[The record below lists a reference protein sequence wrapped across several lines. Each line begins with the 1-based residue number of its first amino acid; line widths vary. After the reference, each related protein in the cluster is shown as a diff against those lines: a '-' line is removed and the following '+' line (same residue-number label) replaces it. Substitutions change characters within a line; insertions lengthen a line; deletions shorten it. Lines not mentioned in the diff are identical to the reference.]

1 MPAKRTI
8 TFNITRNPKVTTKAN
23 TQTALRKAAGHL
35 QRGEHEAAR
44 QIALNVVHAH
54 PQHFDALHMLGVIAG
69 QNQQPAEAIALIGKA
84 LALRPDAQAYCN
96 RAAARLVLQHHAK
109 AVADCEL
116 AIALKPELAVA
127 HCVRGHA
134 LAALK
139 RHQEA
144 FASYDRAVELNPEYA
159 EAWHHRGHACLNL
172 GLVQNAV
179 ASYDRALAINPDN
192 QGGLANQ
199 SLCLLLTGNFKRG
212 WATYGARWKARV
224 QGFVPLPGSGAELWT
239 PENFGKP
246 LWDGQ
251 PTPGT
256 LLIWPEQGIGD
267 QILFASLLPQ
277 VQPLAGKVIL
287 ALEERL
293 HPLFARS
300 FPWCEITTLK
310 AAREAGHYDVQIPLG
325 DLGGLFRN
333 TVTDFLQHRNAY
345 LKSDPARRAR
355 LRRDIAP
362 AAGQSVCGVSWHSIH
377 PEFGADKSMHL
388 AELPPLFETP
398 GWRFVDLQ
406 YGDTAAERA
415 ALKTETGLD
424 IVHLD
429 AIDMVQDIDG
439 LAALIDACD
448 VIVTISNTTAHIAG
462 ALGKKVWLMLPLNA
476 ARFWYWQTERE
487 DSLWYPHM
495 HIVRQHSAGDW
506 YDVINQVRKALT
518 APVMEMAAEKVPA
531 QKTAVRKTS
540 APKKTPAA
548 KTKAAPKKTP
558 AAKKPPA
565 AKKKKAAAK

>member
-1 MPAKRTI
+1 MATKRII
-8 TFNITRNPKVTTKAN
+8 TFSISHNPRSNTKAS

-35 QRGEHEAAR
+35 QRGEYAAAR
-44 QIALNVVHAH
+44 QIALEVVQTQ

-69 QNQQPAEAIALIGKA
+69 HSQQPTEAIALISKA
-84 LALRPDAQAYCN
+84 LALKPDAQAYCN

-109 AVADCEL
+109 AIADCDQ
-116 AIALKPELAVA
+116 AIALKPGLAVA

-199 SLCLLLTGNFKRG
+199 SMCYLLAGDFSRG
-212 WATYGARWKARV
+212 WERYEARWKALEV
-224 QGFVPLPGSGAELWT
+224 GFVAPPGSGKFMLT

-246 LWDGQ
+246 LWGGT
-251 PTPGT
+251 PTRGT
-256 LLIWPEQGIGD
+256 VLVWPEQGIGD
-267 QILFASLLPQ
+267 QIIFASMLADL
-277 VQPLAGKVIL
+277 QPRVGKVVL
-287 ALEERL
+287 ALDERL

-300 FPWCEITTLK
+300 FPGCEIIT
-310 AAREAGHYDVQIPLG
+310 REASRRPNNYDFQIPA
-325 DLGGLFRN
+325 GGLGKHFRRSIN
-333 TVTDFLQHRNAY
+333 DCIQHRRAF
-345 LKSDPARRAR
+345 LVPDKAHSAR
-355 LRRDIAP
+355 LRESIDPGNLRL
-362 AAGQSVCGVSWHSIH
+362 CGLSWSSIH
-377 PEFGADKSMHL
+377 PEFGNDKSMAL
-388 AELPPLFETP
+388 ATLRPLLETP
-398 GWRFVDLQ
+398 GFRFVDLQ
-406 YGDTAAERA
+406 YGDTSAERA
-415 ALKTETGLD
+415 ALKQKTGID

-429 AIDMVQDIDG
+429 DIDLSKDIDG

-462 ALGKKVWLMLPLNA
+462 ALGKEVWLMLPLNA

-495 HIVRQHSAGDW
+495 HIVRQHSIGDW
-506 YDVINQVRKALT
+506 SDVIAQVGKALT
-518 APVMEMAAEKVPA
+518 AAPAAAMPA
-531 QKTAVRKTS
+531 AK
-540 APKKTPAA
+540 APAKKAAARKTPALKKAPAA
-548 KTKAAPKKTP
+548 KKKAAPKKASAP
-558 AAKKPPA
+558 
-565 AKKKKAAAK
+565 KKKKVAAK